1 MKKRS
6 SLFGRLLRD
15 QRGVIAL
22 TFAATFSV
30 MLGSSLMALDFVRY
44 NVAQAR
50 IQNALDT
57 AVISAGR
64 KLANYQSTGP
74 GYDPGQAWRDDAT
87 AYFKANVPDKF
98 LGVAIPAG
106 ALTIDYGEDRVNA
119 GGQTSDSGQFLSA
132 QRISMSVTGTLPLM
146 STGFVRETGLEIDAQ
161 NWAVRRVRNDLEL
174 VLALDNTGSMNDPAS
189 STSTK
194 IQVLR
199 DSATQLINTV
209 MAASAAG
216 GQTDGTSGA
225 YIGLV
230 PFTDSVNVGSIASSP
245 GWLNGATP
253 EQKNYI
259 QSLWTGCIVEPG
271 PASGADWTAANP
283 LPAALLSPSSAFK
296 PMISVY
302 SFDYQPPKLTLTG
315 SYPAYNRL
323 AKDTSLGPDGFA
335 FNAPSSAAKDR
346 RIIANAPWSPTPSTD
361 PQTFTINLA
370 QEASNCTPSRT
381 FFLSKDQTALL
392 SAVAA
397 MKGNG
402 STAVPTGLIWAW
414 RMLSPQWRGAAGWG
428 SSTLPRDGDSKLRK
442 VIILLS
448 DGDNDPTVRRGSNSP
463 GTDEWF
469 KLSYA
474 YQECTKTENVGTS
487 RHPRFV
493 CQTFSPTVKRVSNE
507 AGRVKLSS
515 FNQCPIIGL
524 RSVDPAEITPANY
537 DNSCA
542 SSGPNSSTIGYPDGS
557 KTGTT
562 INSNSLDAYGTQLC
576 ANIKADPNNITLFTL
591 TLGAD
596 VSDEAR
602 AVMRGCASD
611 PDKTYFDVSNAADLP
626 QVFNEIAGALTE
638 LRLTEDPGTSSGS

>member
-1 MKKRS
+1 MEKRS

-22 TFAATFSV
+22 TFAVTFSV

-98 LGVAIPAG
+98 LGVAIPPG

-230 PFTDSVNVGSIASSP
+230 PFTDSVNVGGIASSP

-253 EQKNYI
+253 AQKNYI

-271 PASGADWTAANP
+271 PASGGNWTAANP
-283 LPAALLSPSSAFK
+283 LPATLLSPASLFK
-296 PMISVY
+296 PMLSVH
-302 SFDYQPPKLTLTG
+302 SFDYAPPTLTSTG
-315 SYPAYNRL
+315 GNSTRAYNRL
-323 AKDTSLGPDGFA
+323 VQDSTLLPSGFA
-335 FNAPSSAAKDR
+335 FNAPTSASKDR
-346 RIIANAPWSPTPSTD
+346 RVTADVAAWSTN
-361 PQTFTINLA
+361 PQTFTVNLA
-370 QEASNCTPSRT
+370 QEPSNCTLAPT
-381 FFLSKDQTALL
+381 YFLTKDQTALL

-397 MKGNG
+397 MKGSG

-474 YQECTKTENVGTS
+474 YQECTKTQSVGSGRNAQT
-487 RHPRFV
+487 V
-493 CQTFSPTVKRVSNE
+493 CQTYSNTVKRVSNE
-507 AGRVKLSS
+507 SGRVKLSS

-524 RSVDPAEITPANY
+524 RSVDPAQITPANY

-557 KTGTT
+557 KSGTT
-562 INSNSLDAYGTQLC
+562 INSNSLDAYGAQLC

-591 TLGAD
+591 TLGMD

-611 PDKTYFDVSNAADLP
+611 PTKTYFDVSNAADLP

-638 LRLTEDPGTSSGS
+638 LRLTQDPGTSSGS

>member
-1 MKKRS
+1 MEKRS

-22 TFAATFSV
+22 TFAVTFSV

-230 PFTDSVNVGSIASSP
+230 PFTDSVNVGGIASSP

-253 EQKNYI
+253 AQKNYI

-271 PASGADWTAANP
+271 PASGGNWTAANP
-283 LPAALLSPSSAFK
+283 LPATLLSPASLFK
-296 PMISVY
+296 PMLSVH
-302 SFDYQPPKLTLTG
+302 SFDY
-315 SYPAYNRL
+315 
-323 AKDTSLGPDGFA
+323 
-335 FNAPSSAAKDR
+335 AP
-346 RIIANAPWSPTPSTD
+346 
-361 PQTFTINLA
+361 
-370 QEASNCTPSRT
+370 
-381 FFLSKDQTALL
+381 
-392 SAVAA
+392 
-397 MKGNG
+397 
-402 STAVPTGLIWAW
+402 
-414 RMLSPQWRGAAGWG
+414 
-428 SSTLPRDGDSKLRK
+428 
-442 VIILLS
+442 
-448 DGDNDPTVRRGSNSP
+448 
-463 GTDEWF
+463 
-469 KLSYA
+469 
-474 YQECTKTENVGTS
+474 
-487 RHPRFV
+487 
-493 CQTFSPTVKRVSNE
+493 
-507 AGRVKLSS
+507 
-515 FNQCPIIGL
+515 
-524 RSVDPAEITPANY
+524 
-537 DNSCA
+537 
-542 SSGPNSSTIGYPDGS
+542 
-557 KTGTT
+557 
-562 INSNSLDAYGTQLC
+562 
-576 ANIKADPNNITLFTL
+576 
-591 TLGAD
+591 
-596 VSDEAR
+596 
-602 AVMRGCASD
+602 
-611 PDKTYFDVSNAADLP
+611 
-626 QVFNEIAGALTE
+626 
-638 LRLTEDPGTSSGS
+638 